1 MKYGIVDCG
10 GGTVDIVYHS
20 LEENDDGRTFVSELI
35 PPTGGPYGG
44 TCVDVAFQQ
53 LLEPVFNQGKCQS
66 FFGELKKNHTPAW
79 LNLMEQLEKKKSV
92 LDEKEDDDPVWFD
105 LSLQF
110 NTACRQITGKDAL
123 PLVQE
128 SQVKGI
134 KLSEET
140 EQLQVQAGLIKGL
153 YCSSIEKICMCLKE
167 NLQEGPASRVG
178 ALYMVGTFSMSQ
190 YLLDSVKNEMG
201 SLFPRERVFNPP
213 ESSLAI
219 VKGAVMYGINPSIV
233 QERVAAKSYGVRLL
247 TAFDST
253 KHPEEKAEIHNGK
266 KYCAGIY
273 SEFITRGQKVCT
285 GEVIKR
291 TYLPVKPDQKK
302 VLLRIYC
309 ATTTVAYVD
318 DEGCYAMADFT
329 VDMPDL
335 TGGVNRRVLTEIEF
349 SGTELHVVATDET
362 TGKSCDGSIEFIY
375 E

>member
-92 LDEKEDDDPVWFD
+92 LDEKGDDDPVWFD
-105 LSLQF
+105 FSLQF
-110 NTACRQITGKDAL
+110 NTACQQITGRDAL
-123 PLVQE
+123 SLVQE

-134 KLSEET
+134 TLSEET
-140 EQLQVQAGLIKGL
+140 EQLQVQAGLIKSL
-153 YCSSIEKICMCLKE
+153 YSASIEKICMCLKK
-167 NLQEGPASRVG
+167 NLEEGPASRVG
-178 ALYMVGTFSMSQ
+178 ALYMVGTFSTSQ
-190 YLLDSVKNEMG
+190 YLLDSVKNEMAA
-201 SLFPRERVFNPP
+201 LVPRGRVINPP

-233 QERVAAKSYGVRLL
+233 QERVAAKSYGIHCLR
-247 TAFDST
+247 AFDST
-253 KHPEEKAEIHNGK
+253 KHSEKKAEFHDGK

-273 SEFITRGQKVCT
+273 SEFIKRGQKLRT
-285 GEVIKR
+285 GEVIEI
-291 TYLPVKPDQKK
+291 TTLPVKPDQEN
-302 VLLRIYC
+302 VWLRIYC

-318 DEGCYAMADFT
+318 DEGCSAMADLT
-329 VDMPDL
+329 VDMPDI
-335 TGGVNRRVLTEIEF
+335 TGGLNRKVLTEIEF